1 MKLVLNQKVRAKVS
15 EVQRDRS
22 LIVSFSGSLLRVEN
36 QSNVNFKEGDVVELI
51 VVATKPLR
59 FRLSVQRSSNGFRV
73 SI

>member
-51 VVATKPLR
+51 VVATKPRR